1 MQHAIKLTSLQGELS
16 FPFSRLPN
24 ALGSMSGKLFIAI
37 CLITLLFVQSA
48 KADEPSEEEISD
60 AFSFEIPGEWR
71 VNEFTV
77 EVSQNMGSAVEPLVK
92 SRFRA
97 DVKLTEDTYI
107 PVANVAGVAILSPQL
122 RKDEI
127 RTIYGI
133 STALLDQGAWKI
145 SFEIQGQPF
154 ANAGQ
159 PRGAYAGRTLIGG
172 SDEHNAFV
180 EEMEAERKRELAR
193 IEAERQAAGAERRE
207 KEKAY
212 QEKVA
217 SHFESVDRIFTSG
230 IPLDGLWS
238 EPGYSQRQ
246 VTPFQM
252 SFLTFDPGSGKF
264 TGQMTWKSGAIL
276 NIEGVVS
283 DRSFRFSETSWVENP
298 RGKGNDFNGGD
309 GKILNN
315 RIEGIM
321 CSNTNLN
328 AACRTGNANW
338 VLTLPRD

>member
-1 MQHAIKLTSLQGELS
+1 MHQEIKLTSLQGELS
-16 FPFSRLPN
+16 LPLSRLLA
-24 ALGSMSGKLFIAI
+24 ALVFVSDKLFIAI

-60 AFSFEIPGEWR
+60 AFSFDIPGEWR
-71 VNEFTV
+71 VNDFTV

-122 RKDEI
+122 RRDEI
-127 RTIYGI
+127 RTVYGI

-159 PRGAYAGRTLIGG
+159 PRGAYPGPTLIGG
-172 SDEHNAFV
+172 SDEHIAFV
-180 EEMEAERKRELAR
+180 EK
-193 IEAERQAAGAERRE
+193 IEAEREQERAQAEEERQAADAERRE
-207 KEKAY
+207 RERLY
-212 QEKVA
+212 QERVA
-217 SHFESVDRIFTSG
+217 SHFESIERILTSG

-264 TGQMTWKSGAIL
+264 TGQMIWQSGAIL
-276 NIEGVVS
+276 NIEGVAS

-298 RGKGNDFNGGD
+298 RGTGNDFNGGD

-315 RIEGIM
+315 RIEGVM
-321 CSNTNLN
+321 CSNTDLN
-328 AACRTGNANW
+328 AACRAGNANW